1 MGFRDEITRRLT
13 MINNH
18 LSSVEKR
25 CLSANDAQS
34 IQVIHSTCQTINQF
48 ASDVQFGITGSV
60 ESNSMAKSLKKTQ
73 INSLLEHDLEV
84 LKRMVEATHLTNA
97 IVEQSG
103 KGEDFVPNL
112 FDLEQKIV
120 GIKNRFSDRNTYISN
135 I

>member
-1 MGFRDEITRRLT
+1 

-34 IQVIHSTCQTINQF
+34 IQVIHSTYQTINQF

-60 ESNSMAKSLKKTQ
+60 ESNSMANLEKNPNQFTLK
-73 INSLLEHDLEV
+73 HDLEV

-97 IVEQSG
+97 IVSKAERARILCQIYSISS
-103 KGEDFVPNL
+103 KDSWYKEPIF
-112 FDLEQKIV
+112 
-120 GIKNRFSDRNTYISN
+120 NRTICSN

>member
-1 MGFRDEITRRLT
+1 
-13 MINNH
+13 
-18 LSSVEKR
+18 
-25 CLSANDAQS
+25 
-34 IQVIHSTCQTINQF
+34 
-48 ASDVQFGITGSV
+48 
-60 ESNSMAKSLKKTQ
+60 MAKSLKKTQ